1 MLSLKDKAFVEGF
14 YDLFWLSIV
23 LVIPAVFLGQVCV
36 DRVVEIVAP
45 DGVQSESAL
54 ASRQNQTTIV
64 LVDGAQLAELMIDH
78 DVGVNT
84 VKRLDVK
91 RVDSDYFE
99 AAS

>member
-64 LVDGAQLAELMIDH
+64 LVRFCNQSNPPIGASRELLHI
-78 DVGVNT
+78 
-84 VKRLDVK
+84 
-91 RVDSDYFE
+91 S
-99 AAS
+99 